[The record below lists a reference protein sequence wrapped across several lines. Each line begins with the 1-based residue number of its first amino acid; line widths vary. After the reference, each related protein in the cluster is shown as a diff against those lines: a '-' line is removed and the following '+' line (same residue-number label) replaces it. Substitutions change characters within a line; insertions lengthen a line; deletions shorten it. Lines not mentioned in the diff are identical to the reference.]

1 MASDVLL
8 ENDFIR
14 IEEHRALQ
22 VIVVRRSANR
32 VEPAMIAAAY
42 GEALATITP
51 EHRSW
56 GVVIDVRQ
64 TPGSNDAKFESAIG
78 PVTERV
84 GSSFARV
91 VFLVRTAVGGLLPGG
106 VERGSE
112 QEAEKGEERKAG
124 EEKEEEEEGRRG
136 GGGGRGASPSRRSVS
151 AASLRPC
158 HLCTVVVATAVG
170 SGHSGVCLRHLQ
182 PAHITPH
189 PPPLAIPE
197 FRIVSKPVA
206 VLSRKAPWLYRSNSV
221 LY

>member
-22 VIVVRRSANR
+22 VIVVRRSANK

-91 VFLVRTAVGGLLPGG
+91 VFLVRTAVGGLQMERLRR
-106 VERGSE
+106 ERGVVLLYT
-112 QEAEKGEERKAG
+112 QDEAEAFALAAG
-124 EEKEEEEEGRRG
+124 
-136 GGGGRGASPSRRSVS
+136 S
-151 AASLRPC
+151 AR
-158 HLCTVVVATAVG
+158 
-170 SGHSGVCLRHLQ
+170 
-182 PAHITPH
+182 
-189 PPPLAIPE
+189 
-197 FRIVSKPVA
+197 
-206 VLSRKAPWLYRSNSV
+206 
-221 LY
+221 